1 MRIDRGALDRHRRA
15 VEGSV
20 AVVARVTPSDLGR
33 PTPCAGW
40 TLADLLA
47 HMVVQHDGFAAAA
60 RGETTELADWAP
72 RPVGDDVVAV
82 YRKAADGVVGA
93 FGECAP
99 DAELWLPEVRGG
111 VGVPAPTALGFHL
124 VDYVVHA
131 WDVAASLGVA
141 SSFAPDDDVAAH
153 ALAVARQVPDGAA
166 RTVPG
171 AAFAPALAEDGGGAP
186 AQILRLLGRDPAWAP
201 DGS

>member
-1 MRIDRGALDRHRRA
+1 MRIDISALDQHRRA

-20 AVVARVTPSDLGR
+20 AVVERVAPPDLAR

-40 TLADLLA
+40 SLADLLA
-47 HMVVQHDGFAAAA
+47 HMIAQHDGFAAAA

-72 RPVGDDVVAV
+72 RPVGADVVAI
-82 YRKAADGVVGA
+82 YRRAAGGVVDA
-93 FGECAP
+93 FARCDA

-111 VGVPAPTALGFHL
+111 VGIPAPTALGFHL

-141 SSFAPDDDVAAH
+141 ATFAPDDDVLAH
-153 ALAVARQVPDGAA
+153 ALDVARKVPDGDA

-171 AAFAPALAEDGGGAP
+171 AAFAPALAGDGGGAL
-186 AQILRLLGRDPAWAP
+186 AQTLRLLGRDPAWVP
-201 DGS
+201 DRG

>member
-1 MRIDRGALDRHRRA
+1 M
-15 VEGSV
+15 EGSV
-20 AVVARVTPSDLGR
+20 AVVERVAPSDLAR

-60 RGETTELADWAP
+60 RGEVTELADWEP

-82 YRKAADGVVGA
+82 YRTAAAGVVDA
-93 FGECAP
+93 FAACDT

-111 VGVPAPTALGFHL
+111 VGIPAQTALGFHL

-131 WDVAASLGVA
+131 WDVAASLGA
-141 SSFAPDDDVAAH
+141 ADAFAPDDDVLAQ
-153 ALAVARQVPDGAA
+153 ALDVSRQVPDGEA

-171 AAFAPALAEDGGGAP
+171 AAFAPALAGDGGGAL
-186 AQILRLLGRDPAWAP
+186 AETLRLLGRDPAWAP
-201 DGS
+201 DRG